1 MAKIN
6 GWGRGTFGQL
16 TFGEP
21 IPVVIT
27 GVAATSALGNES
39 VTAAANIPVTT
50 VVGTSALGN
59 ESVEAAANVTVT
71 AVTATTTLGNES
83 VTAAA
88 NAPVTLAAMTSALGD
103 GTAVQAAA
111 VTGVAAVAS
120 TSALGDESVTCDANV
135 AVTNVVGTLAAGTV
149 IPVSNNNL
157 NVTLDAAV
165 TTLASVTTK
174 ANADITTE
182 GFELTSALNSVN
194 IWERVGTG
202 ITTTYTD
209 VPGVTTVYTVVSTT
223 QTPNWQE
230 VA

>member
-1 MAKIN
+1 MAT
-6 GWGRGTFGQL
+6 GWGRGTWSSDYFG
-16 TFGEP
+16 
-21 IPVVIT
+21 
-27 GVAATSALGNES
+27 ATSVDIS
-39 VTAAANIPVTT
+39 VTGNVGTLTLGVET
-50 VVGTSALGN
+50 VV
-59 ESVEAAANVTVT
+59 AAANV
-71 AVTATTTLGNES
+71 AVTNVVGTT
-83 VTAAA
+83 
-88 NAPVTLAAMTSALGD
+88 ALD
-103 GTAVQAAA
+103 NGTAVQAAA

-135 AVTNVVGTLAAGTV
+135 AVTTVVGTLAAGTV

-194 IWERVGTG
+194 IWELVAQGV
-202 ITTTYTD
+202 TTTYTS
-209 VPGVTTVYTVVSTT
+209 VSTT

>member
-1 MAKIN
+1 VAT
-6 GWGRGTFGQL
+6 GWGRGTWSSDYFG
-16 TFGEP
+16 
-21 IPVVIT
+21 
-27 GVAATSALGNES
+27 ATSVDIS
-39 VTAAANIPVTT
+39 VTGNVGTLTLGVET
-50 VVGTSALGN
+50 VV
-59 ESVEAAANVTVT
+59 AAANV
-71 AVTATTTLGNES
+71 AVTNVVGTT
-83 VTAAA
+83 
-88 NAPVTLAAMTSALGD
+88 ALD
-103 GTAVQAAA
+103 NGTAVQAAA

-135 AVTNVVGTLAAGTV
+135 AVTTVVGTLAAGTV